1 MRISAFPL
9 LQTMFNNLSPLSD
22 DTNRRMMRDFRLYVL
37 VGGMPQAVNDYLDT
51 NDMSIVDQRKRSILD
66 LYD

>member
-1 MRISAFPL
+1 
-9 LQTMFNNLSPLSD
+9 
-22 DTNRRMMRDFRLYVL
+22 MRDFRLYVL

>member
-1 MRISAFPL
+1 
-9 LQTMFNNLSPLSD
+9 MFNNLSPLSD
-22 DTNRRMMRDFRLYVL
+22 DTNRRMILDFRLYVL

>member
-1 MRISAFPL
+1 
-9 LQTMFNNLSPLSD
+9 MFNNLSPLSD